1 VGAASHG
8 TVTITNPTTGAYSY
22 APALNY
28 NGTDSFTFKAND
40 GSLDSNV
47 ATVSIH
53 GQSGQRR
60 AGRAGRSANDRRG
73 YAEDRDPRGDR
84 R

>member
-1 VGAASHG
+1 VATDVDSATLTYSVVGAASHG

-47 ATVSIH
+47 ATVRDH
-53 GQSGQRR
+53 DQSGQ
-60 AGRAGRSANDRRG
+60 
-73 YAEDRDPRGDR
+73 
-84 R
+84 